1 MTQTSV
7 CLSLSPQ
14 TVDKHIVICFIYVC
28 VCRKEGIAQI
38 VNCLCQMLAK
48 DLLNL
53 LENRIY
59 DKIRNHLHV
68 VIAFDALLIRTKVN
82 HF

>member
-28 VCRKEGIAQI
+28 VFRKECIAQI

>member
-7 CLSLSPQ
+7 CLSLLPQ

-28 VCRKEGIAQI
+28 VFRKGGIAQI
-38 VNCLCQMLAK
+38 VNCFCQMLVK

>member
-28 VCRKEGIAQI
+28 VFRKEGIAQI

>member
-7 CLSLSPQ
+7 CLLLSLQ

-28 VCRKEGIAQI
+28 VFRKEGIAQI

-48 DLLNL
+48 DLQKIFWKIGYMIK
-53 LENRIY
+53 LEITY
-59 DKIRNHLHV
+59 MW
-68 VIAFDALLIRTKVN
+68 
-82 HF
+82 